1 MAGTRNLERPM
12 GNMFG
17 PTSRK
22 VVSSLAALPLLLLAG
37 CGGGDDPALSPQI
50 HEELL
55 SDADVTRLTGIL
67 EGADTFVTLGW
78 NLKLTSEDGAIVLPS
93 AWPTNC
99 SGTEC
104 VGLPNEPENV
114 ALSDLIGRA
123 MAEAHYLGGLTLG
136 ERGGFDTF
144 ESSGGFVM
152 GSYVAEMLEG
162 IESSPPLDGRS
173 TTEHGLWGMYGY
185 AGTVLGHSGRSLSI
199 DGVDGLADIDF
210 YMNYVAGTV
219 SGSDPTGTGRAT
231 WSGIAQ
237 AVVRETYEAADGKA
251 TVTIEDLSMPRAS
264 VDVEIG
270 GASIGSWADMVV
282 TDGEYSGGGGGS
294 GNGVTGAF
302 YGPSHEESYGVFYT
316 DRYGGVFGAMRQ

>member
-1 MAGTRNLERPM
+1 MAGIRNLERPM

-37 CGGGDDPALSPQI
+37 CGGGDDPALSPQV
-50 HEELL
+50 HQELL
-55 SDADVTRLTGIL
+55 SDPDVTRLTGIL
-67 EGADTFVTLGW
+67 EDADTFVTLGW
-78 NLKLTSEDGAIVLPS
+78 HLTFTFEDGVLPP
-93 AWPTNC
+93 AVLLGAADC

-104 VGLPNEPENV
+104 VSSSNPSERV
-114 ALSDLIGRA
+114 VLSDVIGQA
-123 MAEAHYLGGLTLG
+123 MAEDHYLGGLTLG

-185 AGTVLGHSGRSLSI
+185 AGTALGHSDRSYTI
-199 DGVDGLADIDF
+199 PDVDSLADIDF
-210 YMNYVAGTV
+210 YFTYVAGTV
-219 SGSDPTGTGRAT
+219 SGSNPAGTGRAT
-231 WSGIAQ
+231 WSGIA
-237 AVVRETYEAADGKA
+237 EAIVTATNEPAAGTA

-270 GASIGSWADMVV
+270 GAPIGSWTDMTV
-282 TDGEYSGGGGGS
+282 TDGEYGVVGG
-294 GNGVTGAF
+294 GNGVKGAF

-316 DRYGGVFGAMRQ
+316 DLYGGVFGAMRQ